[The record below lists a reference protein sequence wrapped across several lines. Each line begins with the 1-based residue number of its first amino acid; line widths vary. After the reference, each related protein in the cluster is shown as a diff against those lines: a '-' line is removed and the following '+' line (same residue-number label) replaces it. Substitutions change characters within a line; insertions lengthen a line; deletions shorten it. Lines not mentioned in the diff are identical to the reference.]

1 MLFYS
6 LWTLRF
12 LATTKTPN
20 PIQNHRPD
28 SPTPMLPSLV
38 SRIVDR
44 TPLITT
50 FIPVVIQILLQKWT
64 WKTENCS
71 CNHLIR
77 NPGQGIQDYEYRF
90 TLSFY
95 GRISLGYFHWK
106 SWWTNLNSKVN
117 WDGKWSIIRISME
130 NIDWPGLQHIK
141 DSLGFNCKFR
151 EIWNVF
157 ECVSFRQN

>member
-6 LWTLRF
+6 LWTLSF
-12 LATTKTPN
+12 LATMKTPN

-28 SPTPMLPSLV
+28 SPTPLLPSLV
-38 SRIVDR
+38 SHIVDR
-44 TPLITT
+44 TPLVTT
-50 FIPVVIQILLQKWT
+50 FIPVVIQILLQKRT

-77 NPGQGIQDYEYRF
+77 NPGQGIQDHEYRF

-95 GRISLGYFHWK
+95 GCISLSYFHWK

-117 WDGKWSIIRISME
+117 WDGKWPIIRISME
-130 NIDWPGLQHIK
+130 NIDWPGLLHLK
-141 DSLGFNCKFR
+141 DSLGFNYKFG

-157 ECVSFRQN
+157 VWMCQF